1 MSELSSELPLS
12 DWVSVVARDGSQCV
26 LGLSRSV
33 PSSPG
38 ERERSPS
45 DKFSPEGRRPAAPT
59 SSSTSPPAEQGAKVR
74 TRMIPSA
81 YGLYTYYH
89 ITGVQ
94 QCFFALSVPI
104 RADLALIIVKVRQAF
119 CCETEW
125 FLSFNWDDEGKT
137 GAPTTIFHKYC
148 NKNRNAKFNF
158 FIQLLTFS

>member
-1 MSELSSELPLS
+1 MILFLCMDLSLCRYCVSCPADSAPHSLS
-12 DWVSVVARDGSQCV
+12 PVVARDGSQCV

-119 CCETEW
+119 CCETE
-125 FLSFNWDDEGKT
+125 
-137 GAPTTIFHKYC
+137 
-148 NKNRNAKFNF
+148 
-158 FIQLLTFS
+158 